1 MIPTTAPHETPDMA
15 PIENESIWNYAG
27 KGTPYIARWTTD
39 FDCGYE
45 TEWWYCIKD
54 TPFDIAKLNSK
65 RRYEINKGKKNFDV
79 RVINPVEYVE
89 EIIQIQWL
97 AWAEYPIAY
106 RPESNPENLRKGID
120 KWQKYCVFGAF
131 SVESN
136 QLSGYALISEH
147 ENWANFAVLKV
158 VPECEKLAINAAI
171 VAAICD
177 HYYAR
182 LGNGFYIS
190 DGERNIVHITAFQ
203 DYLAKYFD
211 FRKAYCKLNILYK
224 KPVGLCV
231 KILMPFGKL
240 IKKLEA
246 KPFFNKASAIL
257 FMESISQSKR

>member
-1 MIPTTAPHETPDMA
+1 MIPTTAPHETPDMT
-15 PIENESIWNYAG
+15 PIQNGGIWNRG
-27 KGTPYIARWTTD
+27 GGTPYFARWTTD

-54 TPFDIAKLNSK
+54 TPFDISKLNSK

-79 RVINPVEYVE
+79 RVIDPVKHVE
-89 EIIQIQWL
+89 DIIRIQRL
-97 AWAEYPIAY
+97 AWANYPVAY
-106 RPESNPENLRKGID
+106 RPESNPEGLRKGID
-120 KWQKYCVFGAF
+120 KWRNYCAFGAF

-158 VPECEKLAINAAI
+158 IPVCERLAINAAI
-171 VAAICD
+171 VAAICE
-177 HYYAR
+177 HYNAR

-211 FRKAYCKLNILYK
+211 FRKAYCKLNLKYK
-224 KPVGLCV
+224 KPIGLCV
-231 KILMPFGKL
+231 KVLMPFRKL
-240 IKKLEA
+240 IKELDA
-246 KPFFNKASAIL
+246 KPLFGKVSAIL
-257 FMESISQSKR
+257 LMESISQGQR